1 MVRAPPAKV
10 TMARYEIRA
19 LLQGDEAELHRVAK
33 HLNSVNLP
41 NDRARIEEIVDLS
54 YRSFAGLVK
63 TKSECEYVFVLVDR
77 DKDMIIGTS
86 MILAQLGR
94 RGAPYIY
101 FDVIDEEKYSATID
115 KHFHHTILR
124 IGYSYDGPT
133 EIGGLVMDPAYR
145 GDRLGTV
152 ISYVRFL
159 YLGAHR
165 DRFKDE
171 VVAELLPPLEAD
183 GTSHLWEALGRKF
196 TDMSYAEA
204 DLLSK
209 KNKEFI
215 KGLFPEGVVYAS
227 VLTKEAQS
235 VIGKVGAQTKGVE
248 KLLRRIGFRYA
259 HRVDPFDGGPHFS
272 ATMDEIEPV
281 RETQRTSTWI
291 PLDKDQVLRK
301 ALVAVEMALP
311 PFFRAVPASVSIPLD
326 RDSPI
331 QIDRDAIDHLGLRE
345 GREIIVTPY
354 TDDPRRIPPPT
365 TSNRG
370 FLSRG

>member
-1 MVRAPPAKV
+1 
-10 TMARYEIRA
+10 MARYEIRA
-19 LLQGDEAELHRVAK
+19 LLPGDEDQLHRVAR

-41 NDRARIEEIVDLS
+41 NDRERIEEIVELS
-54 YRSFAGLVK
+54 HGSFAGLIAK
-63 TKSECEYVFVLVDR
+63 KSEREYVFVLVDR
-77 DKDMIIGTS
+77 ERDDRIIGTS
-86 MILAQLGR
+86 MVLAQLGR

-115 KHFHHTILR
+115 KHFHHIILR

-133 EIGGLVMDPAYR
+133 EIGGLVMDPEYR
-145 GDRLGTV
+145 NSAERLGTM

-159 YLGAHR
+159 YMAAHP
-165 DRFKDE
+165 DLFKDE
-171 VVAELLPPLEAD
+171 VVAELLPPLEPD

-204 DLLSK
+204 DVLSK

-227 VLTKEAQS
+227 VLPKDAQE

-272 ATMDEIEPV
+272 ATMDEIAPV
-281 RETQRTSTWI
+281 RDTRRTAHWA
-291 PLDKDQVLRK
+291 PLPEGGRGRR
-301 ALVAVEMALP
+301 ALVAVEYEVP
-311 PFFRAVPASVSIPLD
+311 PFFRAVPADVVVPPRADDLVLIG
-326 RDSPI
+326 
-331 QIDRDAIDHLGLRE
+331 QDAIAHLALTPGRGL
-345 GREIIVTPY
+345 IVLPY
-354 TDDPRRIPPPT
+354 
-365 TSNRG
+365 G
-370 FLSRG
+370 

>member
-1 MVRAPPAKV
+1 MS
-10 TMARYEIRA
+10 RYEIRA
-19 LLQGDEAELHRVAK
+19 LLPGDEDQLHDVAR

-41 NDRARIEEIVDLS
+41 NDRSRIEEIVELS
-54 YRSFAGLVK
+54 HRSFAGTLRSK
-63 TKSECEYVFVLVDR
+63 AEREYVFVLLDR
-77 DKDMIIGTS
+77 DNDRIIGTS

-115 KHFHHTILR
+115 RHFHHKILR

-133 EIGGLVMDPAYR
+133 EIGGLVMDPAHR
-145 GDRLGTV
+145 ASAERLGTS

-165 DRFKDE
+165 DLFKNE

-215 KGLFPEGVVYAS
+215 KGLFPEGVVYATLLS
-227 VLTKEAQS
+227 PEAQEA
-235 VIGKVGAQTKGVE
+235 IGKVGAQTRGVE

-272 ATMDEIEPV
+272 APMEEIIPV
-281 RETQRTSTWI
+281 NETRRTSKWDILSMSGAPKQGAAGWKT
-291 PLDKDQVLRK
+291 RRG
-301 ALVAVEMALP
+301 LVAVEFEVP
-311 PFFRAVPASVSIPLD
+311 PFFRCVPATVCIPHLRDGTVYVAEDAAKHLSIAP
-326 RDSPI
+326 
-331 QIDRDAIDHLGLRE
+331 
-345 GREIIVTPY
+345 GREIVVTPY
-354 TDDPRRIPPPT
+354 
-365 TSNRG
+365 G
-370 FLSRG
+370 

>member
-1 MVRAPPAKV
+1 MVRF
-10 TMARYEIRA
+10 EIRA
-19 LLQGDEAELHRVAK
+19 LLPGDEDQLHRVAK

-41 NDRARIEEIVDLS
+41 NDRARIEEIVEHS
-54 YRSFAGLVK
+54 YKSFAGVVPR
-63 TKSECEYVFVLVDR
+63 SEREFVFVLIDHQEER
-77 DKDMIIGTS
+77 IIGTS

-115 KHFHHTILR
+115 RHFHHTILR

-145 GDRLGTV
+145 NAPERLGTM

-159 YLGAHR
+159 YIAAHQ
-165 DRFKDE
+165 DQFKDE
-171 VVAELLPPLEAD
+171 VVAELLPPLETD

-215 KGLFPEGVVYAS
+215 KGLFPEGVIYAT
-227 VLTKEAQS
+227 VLSPQAQE

-272 ATMDEIEPV
+272 ATLDEIAPVQATRKTTKV
-281 RETQRTSTWI
+281 RELGTDEPKR
-291 PLDKDQVLRK
+291 R
-301 ALVAVEMALP
+301 ALCAVEFDVP
-311 PFFRAVPASVSIPLD
+311 PFFRAIPADVHLPADADAPVAISAEAMEHLD
-326 RDSPI
+326 
-331 QIDRDAIDHLGLRE
+331 LRS
-345 GREIIVTPY
+345 GRALIVL
-354 TDDPRRIPPPT
+354 PT
-365 TSNRG
+365 HP
-370 FLSRG
+370 

>member
-1 MVRAPPAKV
+1 
-10 TMARYEIRA
+10 MARFEIRA
-19 LLQGDEAELHRVAK
+19 LLPGDEDQLHRVAR

-41 NDRARIEEIVDLS
+41 NDRKRIEEIVEHSLK
-54 YRSFAGLVK
+54 SFAGLVPRP
-63 TKSECEYVFVLVDR
+63 EREFVFVMLDGERIV
-77 DKDMIIGTS
+77 GTS

-101 FDVIDEEKYSATID
+101 LDVIDEEKYSATID
-115 KHFHHTILR
+115 RHFHHTLLR

-145 GDRLGTV
+145 SAPERLGTL

-159 YLGAHR
+159 FIGIHL
-165 DRFKDE
+165 DLFKDE
-171 VVAELLPPLEAD
+171 VVAELLPPLEPD

-196 TDMSYAEA
+196 THMSYAEA

-215 KGLFPEGVVYAS
+215 KGLFPEGVIFAT
-227 VLTKEAQS
+227 VLPKEAQD

-272 ATMDEIEPV
+272 AQVDEIVPV
-281 RETQRTSTWI
+281 NDTVKTRDWAR
-291 PLDKDQVLRK
+291 LDPQEHAHTPVATPGRK
-301 ALVAVEMALP
+301 SARGVKRRGLVAVEFEVP
-311 PFFRAVPASVSIPLD
+311 PFFRATPAEILTPESGEGTTLISD
-326 RDSPI
+326 
-331 QIDRDAIDHLGLRE
+331 DAIEHLELRP
-345 GREIIVTPY
+345 GREIAVLPIHT
-354 TDDPRRIPPPT
+354 
-365 TSNRG
+365 
-370 FLSRG
+370 